1 MLSLRER
8 GAAGRGTSA
17 VIRLGVSAGRAG
29 ANRCKISPAMAVG
42 RRGATN
48 STRDRVLVL
57 DVVMA
62 GNLAPVICGGGSNL
76 IWDLCSNL
84 PCLAVA
90 LACIVYLVLF
100 NQL

>member
-1 MLSLRER
+1 M
-8 GAAGRGTSA
+8 
-17 VIRLGVSAGRAG
+17 
-29 ANRCKISPAMAVG
+29 
-42 RRGATN
+42 
-48 STRDRVLVL
+48 LVL